1 MNDLLVATARTFGI
15 PELSFKLD
23 HESQLR
29 VVLVSLLPALVVC
42 ALLVIVGLAYA
53 FDPTTDMPD
62 AWFRVSL
69 VSGTASTAFLPVA
82 IAILFASG
90 IGTWNRA
97 AGSWMFVIGL
107 SLAVIAMGLAVV
119 GTLLF
124 AAYDTLDAFNWHAN
138 TWLLIASDLGFLPIG
153 YFFVAFRALTPSPE
167 VDPSQGPPYEQ
178 TAAEEAP
185 AGGPHTEE
193 ESA

>member
-1 MNDLLVATARTFGI
+1 MNDLLVAAARIFGI
-15 PELSFKLD
+15 PGLSFKLD

-29 VVLVSLLPALVVC
+29 VVLVSVLPALVVC
-42 ALLVIVGLAYA
+42 ALLVIVGLDYA
-53 FDPTTDMPD
+53 FDLERDMPE
-62 AWFRVSL
+62 AWLRVSL
-69 VSGTASTAFLPVA
+69 VSSLASTAFLPIA

-107 SLAVIAMGLAVV
+107 SLAVIAMGLAMA

-124 AAYDTLDAFNWHAN
+124 AAYDTLDAFHWHAN
-138 TWLLIASDLGFLPIG
+138 TWLLIASELGLLAIG
-153 YFFVAFRALTPSPE
+153 YFFVASRALTPSPE
-167 VDPSQGPPYEQ
+167 VSPYQGPPHEQ
-178 TAAEEAP
+178 SAAEEAP
-185 AGGPHTEE
+185 GGGSHTEE

>member
-1 MNDLLVATARTFGI
+1 MNDLLVAAARTFGI
-15 PELSFKLD
+15 PGLSFKLD
-23 HESQLR
+23 RESQRR
-29 VVLVSLLPALVVC
+29 VVLVSVLPALVVC

-53 FDPTTDMPD
+53 FGPEQDMPE

-69 VSGTASTAFLPVA
+69 VSSTASTAFLPVA
-82 IAILFASG
+82 IAFLFASG
-90 IGTWNRA
+90 IGTWNSA

-107 SLAVIAMGLAVV
+107 SLAVIAMGLAMV
-119 GTLLF
+119 GTFLF
-124 AAYDTLDAFNWHAN
+124 GAYDTLDAFNWHAN
-138 TWLLIASDLGFLPIG
+138 TWLLIAADLGFLSIG

-167 VDPSQGPPYEQ
+167 VGPYQGSPYEQ

-185 AGGPHTEE
+185 GGGPHTEE